1 MIVIDTNIL
10 ARAIAEEAD
19 ADARRC
25 RPTAP
30 GWTWPM
36 RCILRSPAFAAAW
49 PPLMRAL
56 PRLPGAW
63 I

>member
-36 RCILRSPAFAAAW
+36 LCISRSPAFAA
-49 PPLMRAL
+49 
-56 PRLPGAW
+56 PGHL
-63 I
+63 